1 MKRPQPR
8 PLIETAEGRDQD
20 DRASLWSAWRRLQS
34 TRVAGSTDLHVRELL
49 FVVHALDRTGD
60 GAELTHTDL
69 AERLE
74 TTPATVRRVIR
85 RAVDEFGL
93 LRVRSQRYITGG
105 TRANRYSIDW
115 TAVRSTNLPSV
126 TPADG
131 ITQDV
136 TPASDRCVTPASDP
150 PTVNDQLTV
159 RPPVLTAHPPA
170 LTEHPPV
177 LTEQAI
183 EETTRP
189 ISSDPSRHSPPPRD
203 EATATAQPVGWVV
216 VVSALVDLGMS
227 VDGSQSAITAAQRR
241 ELTPGDVMSLVDRYR
256 RDLATTSGIHVG
268 WLHRWITG
276 RSRPPEPPQP
286 KPAPATSSG
295 LLSAAQQRA
304 QARERLRSRIIRA
317 GREANAPEAVI
328 DRRAQ
333 EALERFDQ
341 THNTKDDNHVSN
353 ANSNR

>member
-69 AERLE
+69 ADRLE

-93 LRVRSQRYITGG
+93 LRVRSQRYVTGG

-126 TPADG
+126 TPADAT
-131 ITQDV
+131 TQDV

-150 PTVNDQLTV
+150 PTVNDRLTV
-159 RPPVLTAHPPA
+159 GPPVLTAHPPA

-177 LTEQAI
+177 LTAQAI
-183 EETTRP
+183 EETTRTL
-189 ISSDPSRHSPPPRD
+189 SSNPSRHSPPPRN

-328 DRRAQ
+328 DRRVQ

-341 THNTKDDNHVSN
+341 THNTKDDNHVPN
-353 ANSNR
+353 ANSDR

>member
-69 AERLE
+69 ADRLE

-115 TAVRSTNLPSV
+115 TAVRSTNLASV
-126 TPADG
+126 TPADAT
-131 ITQDV
+131 TQDV
-136 TPASDRCVTPASDP
+136 TPASDRCVTPASDH
-150 PTVNDQLTV
+150 PTVNDRLTV

-177 LTEQAI
+177 LTAQAI
-183 EETTRP
+183 EEQSRTL
-189 ISSDPSRHSPPPRD
+189 SSDPSRHSPPPRN

-256 RDLATTSGIHVG
+256 RDLATTAGIHVG

-276 RSRPPEPPQP
+276 RSRPPEPSQP

-317 GREANAPEAVI
+317 GREANAPETVI
-328 DRRAQ
+328 DRRIQ

>member
-1 MKRPQPR
+1 
-8 PLIETAEGRDQD
+8 
-20 DRASLWSAWRRLQS
+20 
-34 TRVAGSTDLHVRELL
+34 
-49 FVVHALDRTGD
+49 
-60 GAELTHTDL
+60 
-69 AERLE
+69 
-74 TTPATVRRVIR
+74 
-85 RAVDEFGL
+85 
-93 LRVRSQRYITGG
+93 
-105 TRANRYSIDW
+105 
-115 TAVRSTNLPSV
+115 
-126 TPADG
+126 
-131 ITQDV
+131 
-136 TPASDRCVTPASDP
+136 
-150 PTVNDQLTV
+150 
-159 RPPVLTAHPPA
+159 
-170 LTEHPPV
+170 
-177 LTEQAI
+177 
-183 EETTRP
+183 
-189 ISSDPSRHSPPPRD
+189 
-203 EATATAQPVGWVV
+203 VV

-328 DRRAQ
+328 DRRVQ

-341 THNTKDDNHVSN
+341 THNTKDDNHVPN
-353 ANSNR
+353 ANSDR